1 MRKRAGKK
9 RNLFHIINY
18 IVLALTIITSVY
30 IMANGMGLVDSLD
43 FGAGAY
49 YYADIPEFSK
59 YTDGTWYTS
68 PVSMQVL
75 IALFIIWGIFM
86 YKIWGWIEKKDD
98 HRGVSEKRGI
108 NQLIPDLS
116 KGLFKLY

>member
-1 MRKRAGKK
+1 MVTMRKRAGKK

-18 IVLALTIITSVY
+18 IVLALTIITAVY
-30 IMANGMGLVDSLD
+30 IMANGMGQVDSLD

-86 YKIWGWIEKKDD
+86 YKIWGWIDKKDD
-98 HRGVSEKRGI
+98 HR
-108 NQLIPDLS
+108 
-116 KGLFKLY
+116 